1 MDCIIAAFFSL
12 AGKSFV
18 FPEPSISSASN
29 TLHMYTEEQAQ
40 LMIENSEF
48 QKLNVLGPAGTG
60 KTWMLI
66 NSVMKL
72 YWILIIRRKTGKIL
86 VVTYNKALSL
96 YIEDSIEKLMKF
108 QNPQEK
114 IPKNRNYKVFTMD
127 ALKKHIE
134 KKMRG
139 KIAARR
145 SYTSN
150 CDETSLDDNLDFED
164 VFKEYEHS
172 VSRKTLLDNFG
183 YCGIFIDEVISPER
197 SRLPFLIFFN
207 FGSRL
212 VFSKKII
219 LGTAYSSKR

>member
-1 MDCIIAAFFSL
+1 MKEDNCGLSNEIMNCIIAAFFSL

-18 FPEPSISSASN
+18 FPEPSIGSASN

-72 YWILIIRRKTGKIL
+72 YWILIKRRKTGKIL

-96 YIEDSIEKLMKF
+96 YIEDSIDKLMKF

-114 IPKNRNYKVFTMD
+114 IPKRKNYKVFTID

-134 KKMRG
+134 EKMKG
-139 KIAARR
+139 MIAARR

-150 CDETSLDDNLDFED
+150 CDETSLDDNSDFED
-164 VFKEYEHS
+164 VFKYYENS
-172 VSRKTLLDNFG
+172 VKPETLLKNFG
-183 YCGIFIDEVISPER
+183 YCGIFIDEVI
-197 SRLPFLIFFN
+197 
-207 FGSRL
+207 
-212 VFSKKII
+212 
-219 LGTAYSSKR
+219 

>member
-18 FPEPSISSASN
+18 FPEPSIGSASK
-29 TLHMYTEEQAQ
+29 TLHMYTEDQAQ

-72 YWILIIRRKTGKIL
+72 FWILMEWGTGKIL

-96 YIEDSIEKLMKF
+96 YIEDSIDKLMKF

-114 IPKNRNYKVFTMD
+114 IPEEKDYKVFT
-127 ALKKHIE
+127 
-134 KKMRG
+134 
-139 KIAARR
+139 
-145 SYTSN
+145 
-150 CDETSLDDNLDFED
+150 
-164 VFKEYEHS
+164 
-172 VSRKTLLDNFG
+172 
-183 YCGIFIDEVISPER
+183 
-197 SRLPFLIFFN
+197 
-207 FGSRL
+207 
-212 VFSKKII
+212 
-219 LGTAYSSKR
+219 